1 MRWEGALVLLAH
13 AFGKRYELPIPLV
26 YFVLGAALVVFLSF
40 LVVLPRRMA
49 GGPVESGEERGAPL
63 QRGWAAPGIGVA
75 GLGGLIAVGI
85 GGSQTVAE
93 NILPTVFWLVVWIAV
108 PLGCGL
114 LGDWTRPLNPFA
126 ALARLGDRP
135 AARRLL
141 FGSARPVSWPARLGW
156 WPATLAFFATAC
168 GELVFNQTATLP
180 RVTAWGLLG
189 WAALSLVAGLFFG
202 APAWLARGE
211 LFSVLFATW
220 GRLGWFR
227 FGAAGRRG
235 LAGGLEDGFEAVP
248 SRMAFVM
255 LLLVSVSFDGL
266 LATPLWSRVRLDW
279 MRAATAPATAVE
291 WETVAAFALLGLLTW
306 CVLGAFAQAVA
317 RLGGHDVRPAAALH
331 GLLPSLLPIA
341 FGYLLAHNLQYLLIN
356 GQLLVPLL
364 GNPSGLDGGQWL
376 PAPFDDSFEP
386 DTHLL
391 PSSAFWY
398 GSVAVI
404 VVVHMAAVVIAHGH
418 LVRRG
423 RDERAAKASE
433 WPWIAAMVAYTMV
446 SLVLMA
452 QPLVKEGPA
461 PSKQSAATGVGGRS
475 SQVTAGPGAVAR

>member
-1 MRWEGALVLLAH
+1 MLLAH

-40 LVVLPRRMA
+40 LVVLPRRVSA
-49 GGPVESGEERGAPL
+49 ATIETGEEHSAPL
-63 QRGWAAPGIGVA
+63 QRGWAAPAAGVA
-75 GLGGLIAVGI
+75 LLGGLIAAGI
-85 GGSQTVAE
+85 AGSQAIAE
-93 NILPTVFWLVVWIAV
+93 NILPTVLWLVVWIAV
-108 PLGCGL
+108 PLSCGV

-126 ALARLGDRP
+126 ALARLGDQL
-135 AARRLL
+135 ALRRLL
-141 FGSARPVSWPARLGW
+141 FGSARPVTWPAWLGW

-189 WAALSLVAGLFFG
+189 WAVLSLVAGLFFG
-202 APAWLARGE
+202 APAWIARGE

-227 FGAAGRRG
+227 FGAPGRTG
-235 LAGGLEDGFEAVP
+235 FAGGLDGGFEAVP

-266 LATPLWSRVRLDW
+266 LATPLWSQVRLDW
-279 MRAATAPATAVE
+279 LQAATASPTTVE
-291 WETVAAFALLGLLTW
+291 WETVAAFALLGLATW
-306 CVLGAFAQAVA
+306 LVLGVFAHAVA
-317 RLGGHDVRPAAALH
+317 RLGGHEVRPPAALH

-364 GNPSGLDGGQWL
+364 GNPSGIDGGQWL
-376 PAPFDDSFEP
+376 PAPFDDSFDP
-386 DTHLL
+386 NTHLL

-398 GSVAVI
+398 AAVAVI
-404 VVVHMAAVVIAHGH
+404 VAVHIAAVVIAHAH

-423 RDERAAKASE
+423 SDERAAKASE

-446 SLVLMA
+446 SLILMA
-452 QPLVKEGPA
+452 QPLVKEAPA
-461 PSKQSAATGVGGRS
+461 KESAPAVPSVAVSAA
-475 SQVTAGPGAVAR
+475 AVAR